1 MIEVENLTR
10 YYGTRRAINN
20 LSFQIE
26 KGEVVG
32 FLGPNGAG
40 KSTTMNIIS
49 CILSAS
55 SGSVKINGFDT
66 FEQSLEIRKVIGYL
80 PETPPL
86 YPDMVVTDY
95 LNFSAGIRGV
105 DAKKTTTAVQRVL
118 EKCSL
123 KDVGHRIIG
132 RLSKGYQQ
140 RVGLAQA
147 MVHDPEI
154 LILDEPTIGLDPI
167 QIIEIR
173 KLIQELAAQHTII
186 LSSHILPEITQI
198 CKRVI
203 IINEGEIAAVDSLG
217 GLTASLRKSERLSL
231 TVRNPEGN
239 VLEELK
245 KLDQVIST
253 TKGEDNQ
260 YFIECKLRSNLQDDI
275 AKLALTNQWG
285 IVELKPVSMT
295 LEDIFLKLTLEEKG
309 AAA

>member
-26 KGEVVG
+26 KGEIVG

-173 KLIQELAAQHTII
+173 KLIQELAAEHTII

-231 TVRNPEGN
+231 TVRNSEGN